1 MAMGILTTA
10 NFAKALWPG
19 VNKWFDEAKSVHKT
33 EYTELFETRKSRRA
47 WEELIGVS
55 SLGLPIQRGEGA
67 AITYDSFQQGFV
79 SRFTH
84 VDYGLGIVITKNM
97 VADDLYD
104 IVGKTRVKALSKS
117 FNHLPEVLGGNV
129 YNRAFSSS
137 YLGGDGVALISASHP
152 NISGGTWSN
161 RPTTYADISEA
172 ALEQAVIDLGKYTD
186 DRGNKMKTMAQKIIV
201 PVDLDFELNKILK
214 TEYEVGTA
222 NNTVNVVRGRF
233 PSGMMVAHWVD
244 ADTDAWFIKTDA
256 DDGLLYFDRSGGTN
270 FDSENDFDTSNARY
284 KAEWRGSFG
293 WANPRILYA
302 SQGA

>member
-1 MAMGILTTA
+1 MVMNTGS
-10 NFAKALWPG
+10 FAKALWPG
-19 VNKWFDEAKSVHKT
+19 VAKWIDEAKSQHDT
-33 EYTELFETRKSRRA
+33 EYTKFFETRKSRRA

-55 SLGLPIQRGEGA
+55 TLGLPIQRGEGS

-84 VDYGLGIVITKNM
+84 VDYALGVVITKNM

-104 IVGKTRVKALSKS
+104 IVGKQRVKAMTRS
-117 FNHLPEVLGGNV
+117 FNHLPEVLAGNV
-129 YNRAFSSS
+129 LNRAFNSN
-137 YLGGDGVALISASHP
+137 YLGGDGQPLVDNDHP

-172 ALEQAVIDLGKYTD
+172 SLEQAIIDLGKYTD
-186 DRGNKMKTMAQKIIV
+186 DRGNKMKTMAKKIIV
-201 PVDLDFELNKILK
+201 PVDLDFEVNKILK

-233 PSGMMVAHWVD
+233 PAGAMVAHWVD
-244 ADTDAWFIKTDA
+244 ADTDAWFIITDA
-256 DDGLLYFDRSGGTN
+256 DDGLIHYDRSGGASFST
-270 FDSENDFDTSNARY
+270 ENDWDTSNARY
-284 KAEWRGSFG
+284 KGEWRGSFG
-293 WANPRILYA
+293 FANPRCVYA